1 MKSVVLVF
9 LLLLVY
15 ISFKFAL
22 QLLALLVHFLNS
34 KNIIFIPGIVV
45 NAFNPYSQNAE
56 AGRSL

>member
-22 QLLALLVHFLNS
+22 QLLALLGNFLNS

-45 NAFNPYSQNAE
+45 YAFNSNSQNAE